1 MIYQKRIQLTKLALA
16 LSVALAGA
24 PALAQNT
31 TSAVGGRI
39 TAPDGSP
46 AAGASVQIV
55 HTESGSVSTVTTDA
69 EGRYVARGLR
79 TGGPYTIIITK
90 NGQTERREGIMLQ
103 LAETAAVDATI
114 GAPMQTVNV
123 SGNRARAEIFNRNS
137 MGTGTAISNA
147 QLQTQASIN
156 RNLQDYARAD
166 PRVSQTDKERGE
178 ISVAGQNSR
187 FNSMTVDG
195 VAIND
200 TFGLE
205 ANGSPTARQPISIEA
220 IQSVQVNIA
229 NYDVTQKGYTGGNIN
244 AVTKS
249 GTNTLRGGVYGV
261 YRDDR
266 MSGKRYNVAS
276 GQYSEPPE
284 FKEKTR
290 GVWAS
295 GPIIQDKLFFY
306 ALSEETKSTRSAPDF
321 GYVGQGQGT
330 TVGITQNEIT
340 QFQNLAKSQYGI
352 DLGAPVSG
360 GGQLT
365 SREQMIKAD
374 WNISDNHRANIRY
387 QRTTQSE
394 PQFPSFSATGIS
406 LGSYVYQQ
414 NKEIE
419 TLVGQVFSDWT
430 QSFSTEFRASSRDY
444 DSVPKNNSRLPT
456 LGFQLSGPLPADAP
470 SGTRTGNR
478 FINAGTEMSRQQNV
492 LGTRTQD
499 YYGGANWTVGD
510 HEIKFGADYQ
520 NNKIYNAFLQ
530 NVYGNYTFA
539 CDNNFSYQAFT
550 SASNRNGT
558 INCTSATLA
567 QVEAAVLENFRRG
580 RPTSYTLQQANAG
593 YTLNDAVA
601 QFEMSSTGLF
611 LQDTWR
617 FNKQLTLNY
626 GFRVDQLGTNKSP
639 IRNAAV
645 ATPLVAG
652 NAATNVRNSGGF
664 GRDNTVTPDG
674 QKLFQPRFGFNYRF
688 DSKRMMQLRGGAGL
702 FQGAAAAVWLAN
714 PYQNAG
720 IATSSIN
727 CSGTGNSRCPTSDG
741 TFSPNPDTQKTPVD
755 VNGRPLASSTA
766 SVDLL
771 DPSLRQPSNWKA
783 NLAFEMELPWYG
795 LVAGAEA
802 LYIKT
807 KDGIYYQNL
816 NLGTPGKIGTDGRP
830 LYYTQTIGANGLP
843 TGGLAQRC
851 WSVGADTVTQTSG
864 CTNTAKALSNV
875 GFGNVLMASNT
886 DKGESRLE
894 TLSLSYPMTRGL
906 GWSIAATH
914 TYATEVS
921 NLSSSTSSSNYG
933 ARASFNPN
941 EEIAANS
948 SYLVKNRVNAM
959 VNFEKAFFSN
969 LKTRFGLFYEGRTGK
984 PYSWTYK
991 NDLNGD
997 GTNNND
1003 LMYIPKAFGSGEVV
1017 FAGDTATN
1025 HANEQRFWDIVNG
1038 NKTLRNAAGGV
1049 VSRNGDFTP
1058 WTNSFDVRVSQEL
1071 PGMFSRNKARL
1082 TLDIFNVGNLLNK
1095 KWGHINEVPFAS
1107 QGGYT
1112 RGFVDYAGLDSQGR
1126 YVYAVRSKADDY
1138 NIRQVKGESQWAAQV
1153 TFNYEF

>member
-1 MIYQKRIQLTKLALA
+1 MVYQKRIQLTKLALA
-16 LSVALAGA
+16 LSIALAGA

-39 TAPDGSP
+39 SGPDGAP
-46 AAGASVQIV
+46 TAGASVQIV

-69 EGRYVARGLR
+69 QGRYIARGLR

-90 NGQTERREGIMLQ
+90 NGQTERREGVFLT
-103 LAETAAVDATI
+103 LAETASVDATI
-114 GAPMQTVNV
+114 GAPALQTVNV
-123 SGNRARAEIFNRNS
+123 AGNRARAEIFNRNN
-137 MGTGTAISNA
+137 MGAGTSISNA

-156 RNLQDYARAD
+156 RNLQDFARFD

-178 ISVAGQNSR
+178 LSVAGQNSR

-220 IQSVQVNIA
+220 IQSVQVNVA

-249 GTNTLRGGVYGV
+249 GTNTLRGGVYYV

-266 MSGKRYNVAS
+266 LAGDRFNVAS
-276 GQYSEPPE
+276 GQYTTPPNS
-284 FKEKTR
+284 KETTK

-295 GPIIQDKLFFY
+295 GPIVQDKLFFY
-306 ALSEETKSTRSAPDF
+306 ALSEETKSTRSGPDF
-321 GYVGQGQGT
+321 GYLGQGLGT

-340 QFQNLAKSQYGI
+340 AFTNLAKSQYGI
-352 DLGAPVSG
+352 DLGNTVNG

-365 SREQMIKAD
+365 SREQMLKAD
-374 WNISDNHRANIRY
+374 WNISDNHRANLRY

-394 PQFPSFSATGIS
+394 PIFPGFSATGIS
-406 LGSYVYQQ
+406 LNSYLYNQ

-419 TLVGQVFSDWT
+419 TVVAQVFSDWT
-430 QSFSTEFRASSRDY
+430 PSFSTEFRASSRDY
-444 DSVPKNNSRLPT
+444 DSVPKNNARLPT

-478 FINAGTEMSRQQNV
+478 FINAGTENSRQQNV
-492 LGTRTQD
+492 LGTKTQD

-539 CDNNFSYQAFT
+539 CDNNFAYT
-550 SASNRNGT
+550 SIGSSS
-558 INCTSATLA
+558 INCSTASLA
-567 QVEAAVLENFRRG
+567 QIEAAVLENFRRG
-580 RPTSYTLQQANAG
+580 RPSSYTLQQANAG
-593 YTLNDAVA
+593 FTLDDAVA
-601 QFEMSSTGLF
+601 AFEMNNTGVF
-611 LQDTWR
+611 LQDTWSV
-617 FNKQLTLNY
+617 NKQLTLNY
-626 GFRVDQLGTNKSP
+626 GFRVDQMGVNKSP

-645 ATPLVAG
+645 AAPLVAG
-652 NAATNVRNSGGF
+652 TSRTRNTGGF
-664 GRDNTVTPDG
+664 GADNTATPDG
-674 QKLFQPRFGFNYRF
+674 EKLFQPRFGFNYRF
-688 DSKRMMQLRGGAGL
+688 DTKRMMQLRGGAGL
-702 FQGAAAAVWLAN
+702 FQGAAAAVWLSN

-720 IATSSIN
+720 IATRTVT
-727 CSGTGNSRCPTSDG
+727 CSGTGNTRCPNADG
-741 TFSPNPDTQKTPVD
+741 TFSVNPDTQPNVT
-755 VNGRPLASSTA
+755 GASPTA
-766 SVDLL
+766 NVDLL

-816 NLGTPGKIGTDGRP
+816 NLGTPGAIGTDGRP
-830 LYYTQTIGANGLP
+830 LYYGLTTGANGVQN
-843 TGGLAQRC
+843 GGLAARC
-851 WSVGADTVTQTSG
+851 YTVANNTVSTTAG
-864 CTNTAKALSNV
+864 CTTTARAQNNAA
-875 GFGNVLMASNT
+875 FGNVLMASNT

-894 TLSLSYPMTRGL
+894 TISLSYPMTRGL
-906 GWSIAATH
+906 GWSVAATH

-941 EEIAANS
+941 EDVAANS
-948 SYLVKNRVNAM
+948 SYLVKNRVNAN
-959 VNFEKAFFSN
+959 VSYEKAFWGTY
-969 LKTRFGLFYEGRTGK
+969 KTRFGMFYEGRTGK

-997 GTNNND
+997 NVSSND
-1003 LMYIPKAFGSGEVV
+1003 LMYIPSAFGSGEVV

-1025 HANEQRFWDIVNG
+1025 HANEQRFWDVVNG
-1038 NKTLRNAAGGV
+1038 NKALRNAKGGV
-1049 VSRNGDFTP
+1049 VGRNSDFAP
-1058 WTNSFDVRVSQEL
+1058 WTNSFDIKISQEI
-1071 PGMFSRNKARL
+1071 PGMFSRNKARIS
-1082 TLDIFNVGNLLNK
+1082 LDILNFGNLLNK

-1107 QGGYT
+1107 AGGYT
-1112 RGFVDYAGLDSQGR
+1112 RGFVDYAGLEAGTGK
-1126 YVYAVRSKADDY
+1126 YVYNVRTQVDDY
-1138 NIRQVKGESQWAAQV
+1138 NVRQVKGESQWAAQV
-1153 TFNYEF
+1153 TVNYEF

>member
-1 MIYQKRIQLTKLALA
+1 MVYQKRIQLTKLALA
-16 LSVALAGA
+16 LSIALAGA

-39 TAPDGSP
+39 SGPDGAP
-46 AAGASVQIV
+46 TAGASVQII

-69 EGRYVARGLR
+69 QGRYLARGLR

-90 NGQTERREGIMLQ
+90 NGQTERREGVFLT
-103 LAETAAVDATI
+103 LAETASVDATI
-114 GAPMQTVNV
+114 GAPAIQTVNV
-123 SGNRARAEIFNRNS
+123 AGNRARAEIFSRNN
-137 MGTGTAISNA
+137 MGAGTSISNA

-156 RNLQDYARAD
+156 RNLQDFARAD

-220 IQSVQVNIA
+220 IQSVQVNVA

-249 GTNTLRGGVYGV
+249 GTNTLRGGVYYV

-266 MSGKRYNVAS
+266 LSGKRYNIAS
-276 GQYSEPPE
+276 GDYTEPPE
-284 FKEKTR
+284 SKETTK

-295 GPIIQDKLFFY
+295 GPVVQDKLFFY
-306 ALSEETKSTRSAPDF
+306 ALSEETKSSRSSPDF
-321 GYVGQGQGT
+321 GYIGQGTGT
-330 TVGITQNEIT
+330 TVGITPAEIAAV
-340 QFQNLAKSQYGI
+340 QDIAKSQYGI
-352 DLGAPVSG
+352 DLGNTVSG
-360 GGQLT
+360 GGQLV

-374 WNISDNHRANIRY
+374 WNISDNHRANLRY
-387 QRTTQSE
+387 QRTSQSE

-406 LGSYVYQQ
+406 LNSFLYNQEKQ
-414 NKEIE
+414 IE
-419 TLVGQVFSDWT
+419 TVVAQVFSDWT
-430 QSFSTEFRASSRDY
+430 PTFSTEFKASSRDY
-444 DSVPKNNSRLPT
+444 DSVPKNNARLPT
-456 LGFQLSGPLPADAP
+456 MGFQFSGPLPTDAP

-478 FINAGTEMSRQQNV
+478 FINAGTENSRQQNV
-492 LGTRTQD
+492 LGTRTKD

-539 CDNNFSYQAFT
+539 CDNNFTYSSPAIT
-550 SASNRNGT
+550 GGR
-558 INCTSATLA
+558 INCGSATLA

-580 RPTSYTLQQANAG
+580 RPTSYTLQQAANG
-593 YTLNDAVA
+593 FTLNDAVA
-601 QFEMSSTGLF
+601 AFEMNNTGLF
-611 LQDTWR
+611 LQDTWSV
-617 FNKQLTLNY
+617 NKQLTLNY
-626 GFRVDQLGTNKSP
+626 GFRVDQLGLDRNP
-639 IRNAAV
+639 PRNAAV
-645 ATPLVAG
+645 A
-652 NAATNVRNSGGF
+652 AAVVPGATATARQTGGF

-688 DSKRMMQLRGGAGL
+688 DSKRMMQVRGGAGL
-702 FQGAAAAVWLAN
+702 FQGAAANVWLAN

-720 IATSSIN
+720 IATRTST
-727 CSGTGNSRCPTSDG
+727 CSGSGATRCPNADG
-741 TFSPNPDTQKTPVD
+741 TFSPNPDTQKVVTGAP
-755 VNGRPLASSTA
+755 ATA
-766 SVDLL
+766 NVDLL
-771 DPSLRQPSNWKA
+771 DSSLRQPSNWKA

-795 LVAGAEA
+795 LVASAEA

-816 NLGTPGKIGTDGRP
+816 NLGNASATGIDGRP
-830 LYYTQTIGANGLP
+830 LFWNANGLS
-843 TGGLAQRC
+843 RNC
-851 WSVGADTVTQTSG
+851 WNPGNNSVSVATG

-875 GFGNVLMASNT
+875 SYGNVLLATNT

-894 TLSLSYPMTRGL
+894 TLSLSYPMTKGL
-906 GWSIAATH
+906 SWSVSATH

-941 EEIAANS
+941 EDIAANS
-948 SYLVKNRVNAM
+948 SYLVKNRINAV

-984 PYSWTYK
+984 PYSWTFK
-991 NDLNGD
+991 NDMNGD
-997 GTNNND
+997 NVNTND
-1003 LMYIPKAFGSGEVV
+1003 LMYIPSAFGSGEVV
-1017 FAGDTATN
+1017 FAGDTATS
-1025 HANEQRFWDIVNG
+1025 HANEQRFWDVVNG
-1038 NKTLRNAAGGV
+1038 NKALSNAKGGV
-1049 VSRNGDFTP
+1049 VGRNNDFAP
-1058 WTNSFDVRVSQEL
+1058 WTNSFDIKISQEI

-1082 TLDIFNVGNLLNK
+1082 SLDILNVGNLLNK
-1095 KWGHINEVPFAS
+1095 KWGHINEVPFS
-1107 QGGYT
+1107 SSGGYT
-1112 RGFVDYAGLDSQGR
+1112 RGFVDYAGTENGK
-1126 YVYAVRSKADDY
+1126 YVYNVRTQVDDY
-1138 NIRQVKGESQWAAQV
+1138 NVRQVKGESQWAAQV
-1153 TFNYEF
+1153 TLNYEF

>member
-39 TAPDGSP
+39 SAPDGTP
-46 AAGASVQIV
+46 AAGASVQII

-79 TGGPYTIIITK
+79 TGGPYTIIITR

-103 LAETAAVDATI
+103 LAETASVDATI

-261 YRDDR
+261 YRDDK
-266 MSGKRYNVAS
+266 MAGQRYNVAS
-276 GQYSEPPE
+276 GEYSDPPK

-295 GPIIQDKLFFY
+295 GPIVQDKLFFY
-306 ALSEETKSTRSAPDF
+306 ALSEETKSTRSGPDF
-321 GYVGQGQGT
+321 GYVGQGLGT

-352 DLGAPVSG
+352 DLGNTVNG

-365 SREQMIKAD
+365 SREQMLKAD

-394 PQFPSFSATGIS
+394 PIFPSFSATGIS
-406 LGSYVYQQ
+406 LSSFLYQQ

-419 TLVGQVFSDWT
+419 TLVAQVFSDWT
-430 QSFSTEFRASSRDY
+430 PSFSTEFRASSRDY
-444 DSVPKNNSRLPT
+444 DSVPKNNARLPT

-478 FINAGTEMSRQQNV
+478 FINAGTENSRQQNV
-492 LGTRTQD
+492 LGTKTMD
-499 YYGGANWTVGD
+499 YYGGANWTLGD

-520 NNKIYNAFLQ
+520 KNKIYNAFLQ

-539 CDNNFSYQAFT
+539 CDNNFTYNSIG
-550 SASNRNGT
+550 ASS
-558 INCTSATLA
+558 INCSTASLA
-567 QVEAAVLENFRRG
+567 QIEAAVLENFRRG
-580 RPTSYTLQQANAG
+580 RPSSYTLQQPNAG

-601 QFEMSSTGLF
+601 AFDMESTGLF
-611 LQDTWR
+611 LQDTWSV
-617 FNKQLTLNY
+617 NKQLTLNY
-626 GFRVDQLGTNKSP
+626 GVRVDKLGVSKSP

-664 GRDNTVTPDG
+664 GADNTATPDG

-688 DSKRMMQLRGGAGL
+688 DTPRLMQLRGGAGL
-702 FQGAAAAVWLAN
+702 FQGAAAAVWLSN

-720 IATSSIN
+720 IATRSVT
-727 CSGTGNSRCPTSDG
+727 CSTTGNSRCPNVDG
-741 TFSPNPDTQKTPVD
+741 TFSPNPDTQKIVAGSAPVA
-755 VNGRPLASSTA
+755 N
-766 SVDLL
+766 VDLL
-771 DPSLRQPSNWKA
+771 DPGLRQPSNWKA

-795 LVAGAEA
+795 LVASAEA

-807 KDGIYYQNL
+807 KDGIFYQNL

-830 LYYTQTIGANGLP
+830 LYYTQTIVNGVP

-851 WSVGADTVTQTSG
+851 WVPGNNSVSTTSG
-864 CTNTAKALSNV
+864 CTNTTKALSNV
-875 GFGNVLMASNT
+875 NFGNVLMASNT

-906 GWSIAATH
+906 GWSVAATH

-941 EEIAANS
+941 EDVAANS
-948 SYLVKNRVNAM
+948 SYLVKNRVNAT
-959 VNFEKAFFSN
+959 VNFEKSFFSN

-984 PYSWTYK
+984 PYSWTFK

-997 GTNNND
+997 GTSTND
-1003 LMYIPKAFGSGEVV
+1003 LMYIPTAFGSGEVV

-1025 HANEQRFWDIVNG
+1025 HANEQRFWDVVNS
-1038 NKTLRNAAGGV
+1038 NKALRNAAGGV
-1049 VSRNGDFTP
+1049 VGRNSDFAP

-1095 KWGHINEVPFAS
+1095 KWGHINEVPFS
-1107 QGGYT
+1107 SSGGYT
-1112 RGFVDYAGLDSQGR
+1112 RGFVDYAGLDTQGR
-1126 YVYAVRSKADDY
+1126 YVYSVRTQTDDY

-1153 TFNYEF
+1153 TFSYEF

>member
-16 LSVALAGA
+16 LSVVLAGA

-90 NGQTERREGIMLQ
+90 NGQSERREGIMLQ

-137 MGTGTAISNA
+137 MGTGTSISNA

-249 GTNTLRGGVYGV
+249 GTNTLRGGIYGV
-261 YRDDR
+261 YRDDK
-266 MSGKRYNVAS
+266 MAGQRYNVAS
-276 GQYSEPPE
+276 GEYSDPPK

-306 ALSEETKSTRSAPDF
+306 ALSEETKSTRSGPDF
-321 GYVGQGQGT
+321 GYVGQGLGT
-330 TVGITQNEIT
+330 SVGITQNEIT

-352 DLGAPVSG
+352 DLGNTVNG

-365 SREQMIKAD
+365 SREQMLKAD

-394 PQFPSFSATGIS
+394 PIFPGFSATGIS
-406 LGSYVYQQ
+406 LGSYLYQQ

-430 QSFSTEFRASSRDY
+430 PSFSTEFRASSRDY
-444 DSVPKNNSRLPT
+444 DSVPKNNARLPT
-456 LGFQLSGPLPADAP
+456 LGFQLSGPLPSDAP

-478 FINAGTEMSRQQNV
+478 FINAGTENSRQQNV
-492 LGTRTQD
+492 LGTKTQD

-520 NNKIYNAFLQ
+520 KNKIYNAFLQ

-539 CDNNFSYQAFT
+539 CDNNFSYT
-550 SASNRNGT
+550 SIGAAT
-558 INCTSATLA
+558 INCSTASLA
-567 QVEAAVLENFRRG
+567 QIEAAVLENFRRG
-580 RPTSYTLQQANAG
+580 RPSSYTLQQAAAG
-593 YTLNDAVA
+593 YTLNDAIA
-601 QFEMSSTGLF
+601 AFEMESTGLF
-611 LQDTWR
+611 LQDTWSV
-617 FNKQLTLNY
+617 NKQLTLNY
-626 GFRVDQLGTNKSP
+626 GFRVDQLGVNKSP

-645 ATPLVAG
+645 AAPLVAG
-652 NAATNVRNSGGF
+652 TATTRQTGGF

-702 FQGAAAAVWLAN
+702 FQGAAANVWLSN

-720 IATSSIN
+720 IATRTIS
-727 CSGTGNSRCPTSDG
+727 CSTSGNVRCPNTDG
-741 TFSPNPDTQKTPVD
+741 TFSPDPDAQK
-755 VNGRPLASSTA
+755 GLASSAGSTA

-771 DPSLRQPSNWKA
+771 DSSLRQPSNWKA

-830 LYYTQTIGANGLP
+830 LYYGA
-843 TGGLAQRC
+843 TGGLLQRC
-851 WSVGADTVTQTSG
+851 WVPGNNSVSTTSG
-864 CTNTAKALSNV
+864 CTNTNKAQSNSA
-875 GFGNVLMASNT
+875 FGNVLMATNT

-906 GWSIAATH
+906 GWSVAATH

-941 EEIAANS
+941 EDIAANS
-948 SYLVKNRVNAM
+948 SYLVKNRVNAT
-959 VNFEKAFFSN
+959 VNFEKAFFAN

-984 PYSWTYK
+984 PYSWTFK

-997 GTNNND
+997 GTSTND
-1003 LMYIPKAFGSGEVV
+1003 LMYIPTAFGSGEVV

-1025 HANEQRFWDIVNG
+1025 HANEQRFWDVVNA
-1038 NKTLRNAAGGV
+1038 NKALKNAAGGV
-1049 VSRNGDFTP
+1049 VGRNSDFAP

-1095 KWGHINEVPFAS
+1095 KWGHINEVPFS
-1107 QGGYT
+1107 SSGGYT
-1112 RGFVDYAGLDSQGR
+1112 RGFVDYAGLDAQGR
-1126 YVYAVRSKADDY
+1126 YVYSVRTQTDDY

-1153 TFNYEF
+1153 TFSYEF